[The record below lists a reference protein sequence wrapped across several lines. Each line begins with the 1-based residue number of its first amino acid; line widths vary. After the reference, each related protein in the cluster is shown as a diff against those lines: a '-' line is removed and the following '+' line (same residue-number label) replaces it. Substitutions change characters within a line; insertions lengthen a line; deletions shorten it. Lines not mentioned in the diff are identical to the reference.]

1 MFFLNLKDNYS
12 PIGYVTAPGPVAY
25 MEWNKGGGEGGGGEA
40 SSESNLLVCCS
51 EGSMSLVIIPSS
63 LLDIDT
69 THSYHLTSINIVS
82 TKFVSIK
89 DRLKV
94 IPAGDI

>member
-25 MEWNKGGGEGGGGEA
+25 MEWNKGGGGGGGEEA
-40 SSESNLLVCCS
+40 STESNLLVCCS
-51 EGSMSLVIIPSS
+51 EGSMSLVTIPSS

-82 TKFVSIK
+82 RKFVSIK

>member
-25 MEWNKGGGEGGGGEA
+25 MEWNKGGGGGGEEA
-40 SSESNLLVCCS
+40 STESNLLVCCS
-51 EGSMSLVIIPSS
+51 EGSMSLVTIPSS
-63 LLDIDT
+63 LLDNDT

-82 TKFVSIK
+82 RKFVLIK

>member
-25 MEWNKGGGEGGGGEA
+25 MEWNKGGEGGGEA
-40 SSESNLLVCCS
+40 STESNLLVCCS
-51 EGSMSLVIIPSS
+51 EGSMSLVTIPPS

-82 TKFVSIK
+82 RKFVSIK

>member
-25 MEWNKGGGEGGGGEA
+25 MEWNKGGGEA
-40 SSESNLLVCCS
+40 STESNLLVCCS
-51 EGSMSLVIIPSS
+51 EGSMSLVTIPSS

-82 TKFVSIK
+82 RRFVSIK

>member
-12 PIGYVTAPGPVAY
+12 PISYVTAPGPIAY
-25 MEWNKGGGEGGGGEA
+25 MEWNKGGEGGGGEA
-40 SSESNLLVCCS
+40 STESNLLVCCS
-51 EGSMSLVIIPSS
+51 EGSMSLVTIPSS

-82 TKFVSIK
+82 RKFVSIK

>member
-1 MFFLNLKDNYS
+1 MDNYS

-25 MEWNKGGGEGGGGEA
+25 MEWNKGGEGGGGEV
-40 SSESNLLVCCS
+40 STESNLLVCCS
-51 EGSMSLVIIPSS
+51 EGSMSLVTIPSS

-82 TKFVSIK
+82 RKFVSIK

>member
-25 MEWNKGGGEGGGGEA
+25 MEWNKGGGGGEA
-40 SSESNLLVCCS
+40 STESNLLVCCS
-51 EGSMSLVIIPSS
+51 EGSMSLVTVPSS

-82 TKFVSIK
+82 RKFVSIK

>member
-25 MEWNKGGGEGGGGEA
+25 MEWNKGGEGGGEV
-40 SSESNLLVCCS
+40 STESNLLVCCS
-51 EGSMSLVIIPSS
+51 EGSMSLVTIPSS

-82 TKFVSIK
+82 RKFVSIK

>member
-25 MEWNKGGGEGGGGEA
+25 MEWNKGGGEGGGEA
-40 SSESNLLVCCS
+40 STESNLLVCCS
-51 EGSMSLVIIPSS
+51 EGSMSLVTIPSS

-82 TKFVSIK
+82 RKFVSIK